1 VEPLRVLVELAV
13 AAQVVGIRQVLE
25 LLTLVEAVVVVD
37 LTVAY

>member
-1 VEPLRVLVELAV
+1 VELVA